1 MNCGVFKVYSIVKNA
16 ITTFKQKRKMWS
28 YRIRSGLV
36 TKNEAIG
43 EITKEKP
50 NVEQLCHTLKQMGIK
65 NLHNRLKLGWANNIF
80 KDLYDSELIN
90 QINMKLNLY
99 S

>member
-1 MNCGVFKVYSIVKNA
+1 LKV
-16 ITTFKQKRKMWS
+16 
-28 YRIRSGLV
+28 RSGLV

-50 NVEQLCHTLKQMGIK
+50 NVEQLCHTLKQMGITK
-65 NLHNRLKLGWANNIF
+65 LKNRLKLGWANNIF

-90 QINMKLNLY
+90 QINMKLN
-99 S
+99 